1 MAAALWGQQPRNLVE
16 VATLSQLQPYLE
28 SRANLDWL
36 MTRTYSKTIM
46 ENIDQNQFQ
55 PINTDNKFRALQGN
69 NITRNEAIPNGEAQ
83 TKQPLSKYPDDEKRW
98 LVTTADE
105 ERSKGTGFMLRLKQW
120 WDEQCPEKDRVS
132 KQNLWDNPE
141 RFKKELEMDVWSEKA
156 QIEIEE
162 DTPLKSTHKWTTEM
176 KVNLLKTEEQE
187 RNQGRRFMKK
197 MKEAWDDICENS
209 TISAQT
215 LRDNAARFCKDKS
228 LLNLITVR
236 DGNDVEPEAIDIR
249 AI

>member
-1 MAAALWGQQPRNLVE
+1 
-16 VATLSQLQPYLE
+16 
-28 SRANLDWL
+28 
-36 MTRTYSKTIM
+36 M

-105 ERSKGTGFMLRLKQW
+105 ERSKGTGFMLRLKLR
-120 WDEQCPEKDRVS
+120 WDEQYPEKNRVS
-132 KQNLWDNPE
+132 KQNLRDNAA
-141 RFKKELEMDVWSEKA
+141 RFKKELEMNVRSEKA
-156 QIEIEE
+156 QIEIE
-162 DTPLKSTHKWTTEM
+162 DTTLKSTHKWTTEM
-176 KVNLLKTEEQE
+176 KVNLLKIEERE
-187 RNQGRRFMKK
+187 RNRDRGFMKRI
-197 MKEAWDDICENS
+197 KEAWDDIYENS

-215 LRDNAARFCKDKS
+215 LRDNAARFRKDNS

-236 DGNDVEPEAIDIR
+236 DGNNVEPEAIDIQ
-249 AI
+249 AIEPVRSQ

>member
-1 MAAALWGQQPRNLVE
+1 
-16 VATLSQLQPYLE
+16 
-28 SRANLDWL
+28 
-36 MTRTYSKTIM
+36 
-46 ENIDQNQFQ
+46 
-55 PINTDNKFRALQGN
+55 
-69 NITRNEAIPNGEAQ
+69 
-83 TKQPLSKYPDDEKRW
+83 
-98 LVTTADE
+98 
-105 ERSKGTGFMLRLKQW
+105 
-120 WDEQCPEKDRVS
+120 
-132 KQNLWDNPE
+132 
-141 RFKKELEMDVWSEKA
+141 
-156 QIEIEE
+156 
-162 DTPLKSTHKWTTEM
+162 M

-228 LLNLITVR
+228 LLNRITVR